1 MYNDSVCNMHRKHL
15 IVSLPPDLAVEVREA
30 AEEDGQRMST
40 WLADAARRRL
50 KARGLRQVVAD
61 WEAIHGPFTEEDL
74 AAARKKLGK

>member
-1 MYNDSVCNMHRKHL
+1 MRKKHL
-15 IVSLPPDLAVEVREA
+15 IVSLPPDLAVEVRDA

-50 KARGLRQVVAD
+50 KARGLRQVVA
-61 WEAIHGPFTEEDL
+61 EYETLHGAFTEEEL